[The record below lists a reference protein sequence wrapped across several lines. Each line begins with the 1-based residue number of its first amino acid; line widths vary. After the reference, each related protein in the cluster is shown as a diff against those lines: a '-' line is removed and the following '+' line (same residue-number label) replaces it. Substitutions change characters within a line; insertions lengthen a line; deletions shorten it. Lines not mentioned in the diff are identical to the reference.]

1 MKDRPSLEYVKER
14 YKNAK
19 IVKNNFEG
27 DYRFWN
33 VNTTVINSD
42 DIGIYDKLGN
52 YLYNFKTKEWAEI
65 IEYKDPEPE
74 TKPNHYKT
82 DSIDVIDFCK
92 IYNLNFNLGNVCK
105 YISRAGK
112 KDGESTLK
120 DLKKALDYLQR
131 EIKYLE
137 KSEVN

>member
-1 MKDRPSLEYVKER
+1 MK
-14 YKNAK
+14 
-19 IVKNNFEG
+19 
-27 DYRFWN
+27 
-33 VNTTVINSD
+33 
-42 DIGIYDKLGN
+42 
-52 YLYNFKTKEWAEI
+52 
-65 IEYKDPEPE
+65 
-74 TKPNHYKT
+74 KPNHYKT

-92 IYNLNFNLGNVCK
+92 IYDLNFNLGNVCK